1 MKTLQNWDNAALIIV
16 DPQVDLL
23 SPDGAAWDLFG
34 EQVEKRRTVENLIA
48 LRDAAEAAGV
58 PIFYSRIEVTDA
70 DYENWDARNGI
81 QELFG
86 KRRLMR
92 AGAGAHF
99 LPGLEPTTSTTVL
112 SPRKGPS
119 SVQSDVAEQLRN
131 RGITTIVVAG
141 MVANLCV
148 ESQVRDAADDG
159 FRPIV
164 VGDAI
169 ATVSDEAHEA
179 TLGNFGLLAS
189 EVVNTEDVVASLA
202 TERDRKQR
210 RGA

>member
-1 MKTLQNWDNAALIIV
+1 MKTLQNWQNTALIIV

-23 SPDGAAWDLFG
+23 SPEGAAWDLFG
-34 EQVEKRRTVENLIA
+34 AQVEKRGTVRNLIA

-70 DYENWDARNGI
+70 DYAGWDAKNGI
-81 QELFG
+81 QQLFG
-86 KRRLMR
+86 ERRLLR
-92 AGAGAHF
+92 AGAGAQF
-99 LPGLEPTTSTTVL
+99 LPGLEPTSGTTVL

-119 SVQSDVAEQLRN
+119 SVQSDVARQLKS

-179 TLGNFGLLAS
+179 TIGNFGLLAS
-189 EVVNTEDVVASLA
+189 EVVTTADVVASL
-202 TERDRKQR
+202 TSR
-210 RGA
+210 